1 MNGEAMQEHP
11 RDQASR
17 SLGRRRTQPALP
29 GVTLPTA
36 PIGAQAQR
44 STALTQAPIRQRPQH
59 ARRAALWLLVL
70 GLVLALLYL
79 ALYPLLAG
87 AVVDNDAVK
96 HALFGIFPWLS
107 SLFWTSWASFLVQG
121 LNYLP
126 VFKLSSGASSTTT
139 GNGYANLLLVLLA
152 LAFVLVLIAARIGG
166 KVARERLSSKDGYLL
181 FWTIFA
187 LTGIFAIIFAFA
199 PGVMSRDVFVYGSY
213 GRLVTVYHVNPYVV
227 SPAAYPNDLLYTFLA
242 KGTGAAPYG
251 PLWLDLTLPV
261 VVVARESAANIMI
274 GFRLVGLLAH
284 LANTALIWII
294 LAKLKPE
301 ARLSGTLLYAWN
313 PLVLLVGVCEMHYE
327 VVVIFFLLL
336 AVLFLQRRSFLLS
349 WVCLLLATLFNILCL
364 VLLPLFLRLLW
375 KESRAMRGGRRFLW
389 WLALAGLS
397 GTIVVLTY
405 APYWRGWGL
414 TGFASSLRYAFLPD
428 SAVNSLDA
436 AIIHLPMRLPPILSW
451 IAAPHNWMIL
461 AALTVGILLLFGL
474 WLADTLELVL
484 LFSSWIFLALV
495 ALLPINWPWYMLLP
509 LTLAIVSAS
518 RRTILLAMLLTLGA
532 ALEYYFLL
540 WPQVW
545 PSLALV
551 TIGLPLVMWGWT
563 LFFASTWLMT
573 RPDVELEQPPTKATK
588 GFSFSRP
595 SWSSR
600 PSWPARRKSM

>member
-1 MNGEAMQEHP
+1 MQEHS
-11 RDQASR
+11 RDQESR
-17 SLGRRRTQPALP
+17 SLRKRRTQPALP
-29 GVTLPTA
+29 GATLPTA
-36 PIGAQAQR
+36 PIDAQAQR
-44 STALTQAPIRQRPQH
+44 SSALPQAPTRQRPQH
-59 ARRAALWLLVL
+59 AQRAALKLLVL
-70 GLVLALLYL
+70 GLVLGALYL
-79 ALYPLLAG
+79 ALYPLLIG
-87 AVVDNDAVK
+87 AVVDNEAVK

-107 SLFWTSWASFLVQG
+107 SLFWTSRASFLVQG

-126 VFKLSSGASSTTT
+126 MFKLSSGASSTTSAI
-139 GNGYANLLLVLLA
+139 GYANLLLVLLA
-152 LAFVLVLIAARIGG
+152 LTFVLVLIAARVGS
-166 KVARERLSSKDGYLL
+166 KVARQRLSTKDGYLL

-187 LTGIFAIIFAFA
+187 LTGIFAIIFVFA
-199 PGVMSRDVFVYGSY
+199 PGAMSRDVFLYGSY
-213 GRLVTVYHVNPYVV
+213 GRMVTVYHVNPYVV
-227 SPAAYPNDLLYTFLA
+227 SPTAYPNDLLYTFLA
-242 KGTGAAPYG
+242 KGTGVAPYG

-261 VVVARESAANIMI
+261 AVVAHASAANIMI

-336 AVLFLQRRSFLLS
+336 ATFFLQRRSFLLS

-375 KESRAMRGGRRFLW
+375 KESRVMQGGRRFLW
-389 WLALAGLS
+389 WLTLGGLS
-397 GTIVVLTY
+397 VTIVVLTY

-414 TGFASSLRYAFLPD
+414 TGFASSLRRAFLPD
-428 SAVNSLDA
+428 NAINSLDA
-436 AIIHLPMRLPPILSW
+436 AIIHLPMRLAPVLSW
-451 IAAPHNWMIL
+451 IAVPLSWMIL
-461 AALTVGILLLFGL
+461 VALTVGILLLFGL

-484 LFSSWIFLALV
+484 LFSSWIFLAVV

-509 LTLAIVSAS
+509 LTLAIISAS

-532 ALEYYFLL
+532 ILEYYFWL

-551 TIGLPLVMWGWT
+551 TIGLPLVIWGWT
-563 LFFASTWLMT
+563 LFFASTWLMI

-588 GFSFSRP
+588 GISFSRP